1 MLVIRHPSPA
11 RQGRYGP
18 ASRSG
23 PHARSI
29 EYLQVVLPIAM
40 VLDYKKHRP
49 WAENLSIVLQI
60 GLTMAGCIIACF
72 FAGRYLD
79 SWLGSRGILTVVLT
93 LFGIIGGGVVSY
105 RQIMET
111 FTERSDSD
119 PGPDHG
125 SD

>member
-1 MLVIRHPSPA
+1 MLLIHYPSPA

-18 ASRSG
+18 DPRSG
-23 PHARSI
+23 PHARSN
-29 EYLQVVLPIAM
+29 EWFQLVLPIAM
-40 VLDYKKHRP
+40 ALDYKKHRP

-79 SWLGSRGILTVVLT
+79 NWLGSRGILTVLLT
-93 LFGIIGGGVVSY
+93 LFGIVGGGVVSY

-111 FTERSDSD
+111 FTDRSDSD

>member
-1 MLVIRHPSPA
+1 
-11 RQGRYGP
+11 
-18 ASRSG
+18 
-23 PHARSI
+23 
-29 EYLQVVLPIAM
+29 VLSIAM
-40 VLDYKKHRP
+40 VLDYKRHRP

-60 GLTMAGCIIACF
+60 GLTMAGCIVACF

-79 SWLGSRGILTVVLT
+79 RWFASHGIFTIILT

-111 FTERSDSD
+111 FADQSDTDS
-119 PGPDHG
+119 GSHHG

>member
-1 MLVIRHPSPA
+1 
-11 RQGRYGP
+11 
-18 ASRSG
+18 
-23 PHARSI
+23 
-29 EYLQVVLPIAM
+29 M
-40 VLDYKKHRP
+40 VLDYKRHRP

-79 SWLGSRGILTVVLT
+79 RWFGSRGILTVLLT

-111 FTERSDSD
+111 FADPSDSD
-119 PGPDHG
+119 SGTDHG

>member
-1 MLVIRHPSPA
+1 
-11 RQGRYGP
+11 
-18 ASRSG
+18 
-23 PHARSI
+23 
-29 EYLQVVLPIAM
+29 VLSIAM
-40 VLDYKKHRP
+40 VLDYKRHRP

-60 GLTMAGCIIACF
+60 GLTMAGCIVACF

-79 SWLGSRGILTVVLT
+79 RWFDSRGIFTVLLT

-111 FTERSDSD
+111 FADRPKPDS
-119 PGPDHG
+119 GSNHG